1 MSRIMSYNSNQII
14 SYHLYYVMLYE
25 YPVEIVEVLRFLI
38 KIYNQ
43 VAICT
48 KKMSSLPQD
57 MISFW
62 AMLDNSYLEVTYGLL
77 KGIGLWKLQRVDQ

>member
-1 MSRIMSYNSNQII
+1 MSRIMSYNSNQ
-14 SYHLYYVMLYE
+14 SYHLYYVMSYE
-25 YPVEIVEVLRFLI
+25 YPVKIVEVSRCLI

-43 VAICT
+43 VAIC
-48 KKMSSLPQD
+48 KKKLSSLTQD

-62 AMLDNSYLEVTYGLL
+62 AMPDNSYLEVTYGLL